1 MKNIFKKNQIIITAL
16 AIMIII
22 AGYLNFMDKKS
33 TEDVGVNGAQDYN
46 TYGETADDDI
56 TDGDMVDVEN
66 SGLVADDE
74 TNPDSQVASGEEG
87 EDDEEV
93 AMDISD
99 EDIQLPVADNGEV
112 VTDEA
117 DADVEADTETSA
129 PGEAILVST
138 TLNSNYFASAKL
150 EREQIRAASQ
160 ERFRE
165 IIDNTNLS
173 EDAKVDAING
183 LLNLTTLAKN
193 ENEIETLLE
202 SKGYSDAIV
211 SISEGSVDVIV
222 NSEAITEQD
231 VAKIEDVIKRKTGVK
246 SAEIFIQPVV
256 MGE

>member
-22 AGYLNFMDKKS
+22 AGYLNFMDKKNS
-33 TEDVGVNGAQDYN
+33 ETQDVGVNGAQDYN
-46 TYGETADDDI
+46 TYGETAKDDI

-66 SGLVADDE
+66 SGLVVDDE
-74 TNPDSQVASGEEG
+74 TDPNSQVAKGEEG
-87 EDDEEV
+87 EDGEDI
-93 AMDISD
+93 AKDISD
-99 EDIQLPVADNGEV
+99 EDIQLPVTDNGEV
-112 VTDEA
+112 VTD
-117 DADVEADTETSA
+117 DVTDGDTETSA

-138 TLNSNYFASAKL
+138 TLNANYFASAKL

-165 IIDNTNLS
+165 IIDNANLS
-173 EDAKVDAING
+173 EELKVDAING
-183 LLNLTTLAKN
+183 LLNLTTLAKS

-211 SISEGSVDVIV
+211 SISEGNVEVIV

-231 VAKIEDVIKRKTGVK
+231 VAKIEDVVKRKTGVK
-246 SAEIFIQPVV
+246 SDEIFIQPVV